1 MLTKTI
7 REFGGRPGAEAR
19 LNQLAFFVRLKP
31 HAPSG
36 KATTGFVIKLNARRK
51 PGVSFFLVSDY
62 CLYPTSTIIRS
73 LARSLVPFAG
83 TSLPTLPSP
92 KGGIPL

>member
-1 MLTKTI
+1 VLTKTI

-36 KATTGFVIKLNARRK
+36 KATTGFVIKLNA
-51 PGVSFFLVSDY
+51 GS
-62 CLYPTSTIIRS
+62 CLYPTSTISRS
-73 LARSLVPFAG
+73 LARSLAPFAG
-83 TSLPTLPSP
+83 TNLPTLPSP
-92 KGGIPL
+92 NGGIPL